1 MASKFIQY
9 FIRHSVVTNWVMI
22 VICIAGIFALSNLQK
37 RINPKIEIEEVNISV
52 PFPGASALEVEE
64 GIVVKI
70 EESLRGL
77 EGIEKIRSTSA
88 DNWGSVTVEISEG
101 YDMNKAVQDIKNSVN
116 SINSYPTEAEKPIVT
131 QETMWNRAIMVS
143 IYGPDDLFT
152 LKKIVEEFR
161 DELLK
166 TGKMSNIW
174 WWGIPE
180 REFSI
185 EISPEDLI
193 RYKLTI
199 GDIATAIRNSS
210 LNLSSGSVLTEQEEI
225 LIRTYEKKYEAI
237 DFEGIEVISSIDGRK
252 IYLSDICTIREQ
264 WPENRMYSEYNGRR
278 SVGFNIFYNNNEDV
292 VEMVEIAENLQQNMN
307 KNMQGLF
314 TSTLS

>member
-1 MASKFIQY
+1 MASKFVQY
-9 FIRHSVVTNWVMI
+9 FIKHSVVTNWI
-22 VICIAGIFALSNLQK
+22 VLIICIAGIFALSNLNK
-37 RINPKIEIEEVNISV
+37 RINPKFEIEEVEIDV

-70 EESLRGL
+70 EEALRGM

-88 DNWGSVTVEISEG
+88 DNWGSITVEISED
-101 YDMNKAVQDIKNSVN
+101 YDMNKAIQDIKNSVN

-131 QETMWNRAIMVS
+131 QETMWNRAIMFS

-161 DELLK
+161 DDLLS
-166 TGKMSNIW
+166 TGKMSKIW

-199 GDIATAIRNSS
+199 GDIAQAIGNSS
-210 LNLSSGSVLTEQEEI
+210 LNLSSGSVLTQQQEI

-237 DFEGIEVISSIDGRK
+237 DFEGIEIVLKLLILK
-252 IYLSDICTIREQ
+252 E
-264 WPENRMYSEYNGRR
+264 
-278 SVGFNIFYNNNEDV
+278 
-292 VEMVEIAENLQQNMN
+292 
-307 KNMQGLF
+307 
-314 TSTLS
+314 

>member
-1 MASKFIQY
+1 
-9 FIRHSVVTNWVMI
+9 MI
-22 VICIAGIFALSNLQK
+22 IICIAGIFALSNLQK
-37 RINPKIEIEEVNISV
+37 RINPKFEIEEIEIDV

-88 DNWGSVTVEISEG
+88 DNWGSVRVEISDG
-101 YDMNKAVQDIKNSVN
+101 YDMNRAIQEIKNSVN
-116 SINSYPTEAEKPIVT
+116 SINSYPTEAEKPVVT
-131 QETMWNRAIMVS
+131 QRSMWNRAIMFS
-143 IYGPDDLFT
+143 IYGPDDLFI

-161 DELLK
+161 DELLA

-174 WWGIPE
+174 WWGIPT

-199 GDIATAIRNSS
+199 ADIAMAIRNSN

-225 LIRTYEKKYEAI
+225 LIRTYEKKYEAV
-237 DFEGIEVISSIDGRK
+237 DFEGIEIISSIDGRK

-292 VEMVEIAENLQQNMN
+292 VEIVEIAEKMAEEYFLGCPRYPHLAVRYVLCSLGFEHNN
-307 KNMQGLF
+307 
-314 TSTLS
+314 